1 VSRDEVRRNPERPSG
16 EDPIGALLKVAG
28 RRPTA
33 PGPVVDRVF
42 ASTHQEWRRMVRR
55 RRRRGWGLGILGSL
69 TAGLAVF
76 LGVGFLD
83 ELRSPEGPSSRT
95 AAAEVATVEVVV
107 GDTARLRGP
116 DAGDAAKPIEEA
128 DTVFEG
134 AAIATGSTGGVALRL
149 ADGGSLRLGSSTDVR
164 FLGRDDVELVRGA
177 LYLDGGLGG
186 ASRLA
191 VHTEIGVIR
200 ERGTQFEVRI
210 LDREVRVRVR
220 EGAVVVERDEPVVAS
235 AGLELRIS
243 HGGDVSRWPV
253 SASDESWGWVLDLA
267 PSFHL
272 GGRSLG
278 DFLGWFARETG
289 KEVTFSAA
297 EDAGRLSAIVLYGSV
312 EGLRPDEALDAVL
325 PTCGLSA
332 LESEDAIAIR

>member
-1 VSRDEVRRNPERPSG
+1 MRRAPQQPSG
-16 EDPIGALLKVAG
+16 EDPIGALLKAAG

-33 PGPVVDRVF
+33 PGQVAERVF
-42 ASTHQEWRRMVRR
+42 SSTHQEWRRMVRR
-55 RRRRGWGLGILGSL
+55 RRRNTWGLGIVGSL
-69 TAGLAVF
+69 AAGLAVV
-76 LGVGFLD
+76 LGVGSLD
-83 ELRSPEGPSSRT
+83 DVRSPPGRSSPP

-107 GDTARLRGP
+107 GDTARLHGP
-116 DAGDAAKPIEEA
+116 DGAVAAKPIEEA
-128 DTVFEG
+128 DTVFAG
-134 AAIATGSTGGVALRL
+134 ASIATGTTGGLALRL

-164 FLGRDDVELVRGA
+164 FQGRDEVELMRGV
-177 LYLDGGLGG
+177 LYLDGGLDG

-220 EGAVVVERDEPVVAS
+220 EGAVVVERDDPVVAS
-235 AGLELRIS
+235 AGLELRIR
-243 HGGDVSRWPV
+243 HGGDVSRWPI

-272 GGRSLG
+272 ADRSLA
-278 DFLGWFARETG
+278 DFLGWVARETG
-289 KEVTFSAA
+289 KKVTFSSGEEA
-297 EDAGRLSAIVLYGSV
+297 DRLSAIVLYGSV
-312 EGLRPDEALDAVL
+312 DGLRPDEALDAVL

-332 LESEDAIAIR
+332 IEGEDAIAIR

>member
-1 VSRDEVRRNPERPSG
+1 VSQDEVRRTPERPSG

-33 PGPVVDRVF
+33 PGQVVDRVF

-55 RRRRGWGLGILGSL
+55 RRRNAWGLGILGSL
-69 TAGLAVF
+69 AAGLAVV
-76 LGVGFLD
+76 LGIGSLD
-83 ELRSPEGPSSRT
+83 ESSPSRP

-116 DAGDAAKPIEEA
+116 DGAVAARPIEEA
-128 DTVFEG
+128 DTVLEG
-134 AAIATGSTGGVALRL
+134 ASIATGTTGGVALRL

-164 FLGRDDVELVRGA
+164 FLGKDDVELVGGA

-220 EGAVVVERDEPVVAS
+220 EGAVVVERDEPMVAS
-235 AGLELRIS
+235 AGLELRIGDS
-243 HGGDVSRWPV
+243 GDVSRWPI

-272 GGRSLG
+272 AGRSLG

-297 EDAGRLSAIVLYGSV
+297 EEADRLSAIVLYGSV
-312 EGLRPDEALDAVL
+312 DGLRPDEALDTVL

-332 LESEDAIAIR
+332 VESEEAIAIR

>member
-1 VSRDEVRRNPERPSG
+1 MSRDEVRRTPERPSG
-16 EDPIGALLKVAG
+16 DDPIGALLKVAG

-33 PGPVVDRVF
+33 PGQVADRVF

-55 RRRRGWGLGILGSL
+55 RRRNAWGLGVLGSL
-69 TAGLAVF
+69 AAGVAVV
-76 LGVGFLD
+76 VGIGSLD
-83 ELRSPEGPSSRT
+83 DERSPDGRSSRS
-95 AAAEVATVEVVV
+95 AEVATVEVVV
-107 GDTARLRGP
+107 GDTARLHGP
-116 DAGDAAKPIEEA
+116 DGAGAAKPIEEA

-134 AAIATGSTGGVALRL
+134 ASIATGTTGGLALRL

-164 FLGRDDVELVRGA
+164 FLGRDDVELVRGV

-191 VHTEIGVIR
+191 VHTQIGVVR

-243 HGGDVSRWPV
+243 HGGDVSRWPI

-272 GGRSLG
+272 AGRSLG

-289 KEVTFSAA
+289 KEITFSAA
-297 EDAGRLSAIVLYGSV
+297 EDADRLSAIRLYGSV

-332 LESEDAIAIR
+332 VESEESIAIR